1 MRITNIGKLL
11 PPILSESLYNCNSVM
26 ARPSKQKERQPP
38 KDPFV
43 NVTSSQ
49 AKREKGTLS
58 ARSVASQL
66 YIKELKATK
75 EQEQTIHTLYSE
87 GRGFDSTMS
96 LGSSARGTL
105 GEAYSRCGEYS
116 SGISYNQ

>member
-1 MRITNIGKLL
+1 
-11 PPILSESLYNCNSVM
+11 M

-87 GRGFDSTMS
+87 GCGFDTLYGCLNEEDQVNAAALIAS
-96 LGSSARGTL
+96 LGLDIDTRESVANRWHVRWATGKSESTQRVL
-105 GEAYSRCGEYS
+105 Y
-116 SGISYNQ
+116 QW